1 MKFGRIFERRILLEK
16 FFTVNEGSQL
26 YDDYWAWKNSIEP
39 NRKIA
44 DDFFKEFGIESTLF
58 CPSHNV
64 IGIVPTENDKAK
76 FEKQLCSKET
86 NEGLRFFKKN
96 SAINKEWVKR
106 AIEIKNTHKPSP
118 AWYNNYMGRSSSRLF
133 DYNGVLYCSFSA
145 DQIEMSSDI
154 FTEIKG
160 SEFYRIMEEIENG
173 KAD

>member
-16 FFTVNEGSQL
+16 FYTVNEGSQL

-160 SEFYRIMEEIENG
+160 RTGSG
-173 KAD
+173 VTD